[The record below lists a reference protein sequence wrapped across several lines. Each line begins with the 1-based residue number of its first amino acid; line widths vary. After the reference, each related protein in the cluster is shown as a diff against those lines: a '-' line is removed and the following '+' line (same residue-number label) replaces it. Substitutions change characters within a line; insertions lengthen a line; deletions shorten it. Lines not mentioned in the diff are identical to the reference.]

1 MAVDCDQRRG
11 TVTEDSSPPEGK
23 APRWLLGV
31 VLLPLV
37 LLGLGLL
44 SVNAYQISL
53 RLDDARVSQS
63 DNTSWLFAQLE
74 VEELKA
80 RVALNRAIR
89 FPDDPASVPN
99 LRQAFDIYLSRLKV
113 IDGYLRQ
120 SEALA
125 PMRQDDKWRKI
136 VRDSADL
143 TRQIDV
149 PDPLLR
155 ASLTRI
161 EPMADRLA
169 QSMRPFVVEAL
180 SQIVTANTQ
189 RRSELGAL
197 MIRSAVL
204 AMVLIVI
211 LLGVSAIMMLLSQ
224 QLYNQRRAEWRTR
237 STLEK
242 TLAASLDGV
251 IVARPDGNVLR
262 ANPAAES
269 LFGLPR
275 HQIVGT
281 DLKSLLP
288 MARSIRDDGGEDAEL
303 PDPVGQMLRG
313 ELPPGRI
320 ALETRRPDGTPVM
333 LELSVAQDRESDGA
347 PVLFAFLRDISDLVR
362 AERDLRGAHDA
373 AVDAAEAKSR
383 FLAVMSHEMRT
394 PLNGVIAAL
403 DLLHQTTSLTPVQ
416 GRYLGIAESG
426 AQSAL
431 DQINNVLELTRLDA
445 EALRSEE
452 MTFDLNSVIED
463 LAEQMGPL
471 ALRSGNRIEL
481 DLPPEALAQVLGPRR
496 IFVQTLRNLL
506 GNATKF
512 TRDGT
517 IRIVLRV
524 QVTDTARLLRV
535 EVHDTGIGIAADKL
549 GRIFDLFETLDG
561 GYDRR
566 VEGTGLGL
574 GIARRSVELMQG
586 EIGVTS
592 REGTGST
599 FWFTARMKAPRRT
612 VITPAAAAG
621 PDTTDLPA
629 LHVLLVE
636 DHPTNRAVARAML
649 EHLGQRVTEADSG
662 EAALQ
667 AVRED
672 EFDLVLT
679 DVSMPGMDG
688 LSMVKQMR
696 AKGVASRIVAVTAH
710 ALPEDLRR
718 IRSAGLTD
726 ILVKPITIARLTEIL
741 RAGPG
746 RDDTGTGSRS
756 FDPRIARELRSLL
769 TPEACRAA
777 LAQLDAEA
785 EQLFSALETPP
796 ANRTPLAE
804 AAHRFSGAC
813 ALLGAQRI
821 CTHLTEAEAAIRAD
835 ARLGVH
841 LARLTTEW
849 SRLRPQLVSALLAET
864 DQKTDNPS

>member
-1 MAVDCDQRRG
+1 MSEGQ
-11 TVTEDSSPPEGK
+11 EPPDGR
-23 APRWLLGV
+23 APRWLLAV

-80 RVALNRAIR
+80 RMALNRAIR
-89 FPDDPASVPN
+89 FPDDPESLPQ
-99 LRQAFDIYLSRLKV
+99 LRRAFDIYLSRLKV

-120 SEALA
+120 SAALNQ
-125 PMRQDDKWRKI
+125 MRQSRNWRMI
-136 VRDSADL
+136 VRESANL

-149 PDPLLR
+149 PDYLLR
-155 ASLTRI
+155 PSLTRI

-169 QSMRPFVVEAL
+169 GFMRPFVVEAL
-180 SQIVTANTQ
+180 AGIVEANTQ
-189 RRSELGAL
+189 RRAELGAL
-197 MIRSAVL
+197 MTRSALL

-211 LLGVSAIMMLLSQ
+211 LLGVSAMMMLLSQ
-224 QLYNQRRAEWRTR
+224 QLYTQRRAEWRTR

-251 IVARPDGNVLR
+251 IAARPDGGILR
-262 ANPAAES
+262 VNPAAER

-275 HQIVGT
+275 DRIVGT
-281 DLKSLLP
+281 DLQSLLP
-288 MARSIRDDGGEDAEL
+288 MARSVQDDGDETATL
-303 PDPVGQMLRG
+303 VDPVGQMLRG

-320 ALETRRPDGTPVM
+320 ALETRRPDGTPVT
-333 LELSVAQDRESDGA
+333 LELAVAQDRDSDGA

-362 AERDLRGAHDA
+362 AERDLREAHDA

-445 EALRSEE
+445 EALRAEE
-452 MTFDLNSVIED
+452 MTFDLNAVIED

-471 ALRSGNRIEL
+471 AQRTGNRIVL
-481 DLPPEALAQVLGPRR
+481 DLPPADVAQVSGPRR

-512 TRDGT
+512 TCQGT

-524 QVTDTARLLRV
+524 HIAGPSRLVRV
-535 EVHDTGIGIAADKL
+535 EVHDTGSGIAADKL
-549 GRIFDLFETLDG
+549 GRIFDVFETLDG

-592 REGTGST
+592 REGAGST
-599 FWFTARMKAPRRT
+599 FWFTARMQAPQRGG
-612 VITPAAAAG
+612 VMPLPPVQ
-621 PDTTDLPA
+621 PDTADLPA
-629 LHVLLVE
+629 SHVLLVE

-649 EHLGQRVTEADSG
+649 EHLGQRVQEAESG

-667 AVRED
+667 AVREG

-688 LSMVKQMR
+688 LSMASQMR
-696 AKGVASRIVAVTAH
+696 AMGVTSRIIAVTAH

-718 IRSAGLTD
+718 IRAAGLTE
-726 ILVKPITIARLTEIL
+726 ILVKPITIARLTDIL
-741 RAGPG
+741 RAGVGPEAESALP
-746 RDDTGTGSRS
+746 TL
-756 FDPRIARELRSLL
+756 DPRIASELRGFL
-769 TPEACRAA
+769 TPEACRDT
-777 LAQLDAEA
+777 LDQLDVEA
-785 EQLFSALETPP
+785 RQLFTLLDGPVGEGA
-796 ANRTPLAE
+796 RLAE
-804 AAHRFSGAC
+804 AAHRFNGAC
-813 ALLGAQRI
+813 ALLGAKRI
-821 CTHLTEAEAAIRAD
+821 CAQLTEAEGAARSGGRMA
-835 ARLGVH
+835 VH
-841 LARLTTEW
+841 HARLTAEW
-849 SRLRPQLVSALLAET
+849 ARLRRQLVTALLAET
-864 DQKTDNPS
+864 AQKADTPPGKPPAGY